1 MKSTNRFMRTAQF
14 LNRQAGMT
22 LMEIIAALAIIAA
35 VVVGALALFN
45 SAQSSNTSV
54 TIMRDIV
61 AIRSAIQQL
70 YLGQGTYKPE
80 GAGDNDMNAQLQ
92 SSRKMPTDL
101 PFISNNEGFRT
112 PWGGTLTVK
121 PFSVSG
127 VHPYFSITMTDVPPD
142 ICTQI
147 TTNLSTGWSSTYA
160 NNQLIGSIKP
170 EDNHLYPVKPQDANN
185 NCNPTSSGSGVKVEF
200 RTIN

>member
-1 MKSTNRFMRTAQF
+1 MKSTNQFMRIAQTF
-14 LNRQAGMT
+14 HRQAGMT

-61 AIRSAIQQL
+61 AIRSAMQQL
-70 YLGQGTYKPE
+70 YLGQGTYKPT
-80 GAGDNDMNAQLQ
+80 GAGDNDMNAQLK

-101 PFISNNEGFRT
+101 PAISDSEGFRT
-112 PWGGTLTVK
+112 PWGGTLSVK

-127 VHPYFSITMTDVPPD
+127 VYPYFSIVLTNVPPD

-160 NNQLIGSIKP
+160 NSQLIGSIKP
-170 EDNHLYPVKPQDANN
+170 EDNHLYPVKPADANT
-185 NCNPTSSGSGVKVEF
+185 NCNPTSSGSGVQVEF